1 MKGDPVGRHSHAADV
16 GKGLPTYVETYL
28 KRLASVRR
36 ASKATVDGRRRD
48 LQGFA
53 KFSREATLPALAQLD
68 THHVRGYVA
77 WLRRQKRGPA
87 TVKRHLSSLRGFLR
101 HLVDHGELR
110 FNPALEV
117 RAPKSAQPLPKTL
130 TREDATR
137 LVEAPVGDSAIATR
151 DRAILELFYSSG
163 LRLAELHGLDCDA
176 FESDLSEVRV
186 TGKGSRQRIVPV
198 GRKAREA
205 LRAWLL
211 ERGNHADAGE
221 TALFVSSRGRRLSR
235 TSIGTRLAHWAR
247 RAGIGVKV
255 HPHRLRHSFATH
267 LLEESGDLRAV
278 QELLGHA
285 SISTTQVYTHLD
297 FAHLARVY
305 DSAHPRA
312 RRKT

>member
-1 MKGDPVGRHSHAADV
+1 MTSSPLAQQLDS
-16 GKGLPTYVETYL
+16 YL
-28 KRLASVRR
+28 KRLTSVRR

-48 LQGFA
+48 LQAFA
-53 KFSREATLPALAQLD
+53 KYGSEVALPELSRLD

-77 WLRRQKRGPA
+77 WLRRQKRGAA
-87 TVKRHLSSLRGFLR
+87 TVRRHLSSLRGFFR

-117 RAPKSAQPLPKTL
+117 RAPKQAQPLPKTL

-137 LVEAPVGDSAIATR
+137 LVEAPAGDSTIATR

-163 LRLAELHGLDCDA
+163 LRLAELQGLDLDA

-205 LRAWLL
+205 LRAWLR
-211 ERGNHADAGE
+211 ERGDHAGAGE
-221 TALFVSSRGRRLSR
+221 RALFVSSRGGRLSR
-235 TSIGTRLAHWAR
+235 GSIGTRLSYWAR
-247 RAGIGVKV
+247 RAGLGVRV

-297 FAHLARVY
+297 FAHLARIY

>member
-1 MKGDPVGRHSHAADV
+1 MTLQQQLDA
-16 GKGLPTYVETYL
+16 YL
-28 KRLASVRR
+28 KRLTSVRR

-48 LQGFA
+48 LQAFA
-53 KFSREATLPALAQLD
+53 KYGRESALPALTQLD

-87 TVKRHLSSLRGFLR
+87 TVKRHLSSLRGFFR

-110 FNPALEV
+110 ANPALEV

-130 TREDATR
+130 TKEDAVR
-137 LVEAPVGDSAIATR
+137 LVEAPAGEAGIATR

-163 LRLAELHGLDCDA
+163 LRLAELHGLDLDA

-186 TGKGSRQRIVPV
+186 TGKGNRQRIVPV

-205 LRAWLL
+205 LRAWLR
-211 ERGNHADAGE
+211 ERPGHAGPGE
-221 TALFVSSRGRRLSR
+221 RALFVSRLGRRLSR
-235 TSIGTRLAHWAR
+235 NSIGARLSYWAR
-247 RAGIGVKV
+247 RARLGVKV

-312 RRKT
+312 RRKP

>member
-1 MKGDPVGRHSHAADV
+1 MKP
-16 GKGLPTYVETYL
+16 LLEQVESYL
-28 KRLASVRR
+28 KRLTSVRR
-36 ASKATVDGRRRD
+36 ASRATVDGRRRD
-48 LQGFA
+48 LAGFA
-53 KFSREATLPALAQLD
+53 RYSKEAALPPLAQLD
-68 THHVRGYVA
+68 SHHVRGYVA
-77 WLRRQKRGPA
+77 WLRRHKRGPA

-101 HLVDHGELR
+101 HLVDHGALR

-117 RAPKSAQPLPKTL
+117 RAPKSAQPLPRTL
-130 TREDATR
+130 TREDAAR
-137 LVEAPVGDSAIATR
+137 LVEAPAGGSAIATR

-163 LRLAELHGLDCDA
+163 LRLAELHGLDLDA

-205 LRAWLL
+205 LRAWVR
-211 ERGNHADAGE
+211 ERPDHANAGE
-221 TALFVSSRGRRLSR
+221 RALFVSRLGRRLSR
-235 TSIGTRLAHWAR
+235 ASIGARLAYWAR
-247 RAGIGVKV
+247 RAGLGVRV

-297 FAHLARVY
+297 FAHLARIY

>member
-1 MKGDPVGRHSHAADV
+1 MTQPLTEEIDR
-16 GKGLPTYVETYL
+16 YL
-28 KRLASVRR
+28 SRLATVRR

-48 LQGFA
+48 LEGFA
-53 KFSREATLPALAQLD
+53 RYAREAQLPDLAQLD
-68 THHVRGYVA
+68 THHVRGYVG

-87 TVKRHLSSLRGFLR
+87 TVKRHLSSLRGFFR
-101 HLVDHGELR
+101 HLVDHGALR

-117 RAPKSAQPLPKTL
+117 RAPKSPQPLPKTL
-130 TREDATR
+130 TKEDAAR
-137 LVEAPVGDSAIATR
+137 LVEAPRDDSAVATR

-163 LRLAELHGLDCDA
+163 LRLAELHGLDLGA

-186 TGKGSRQRIVPV
+186 TGKGSRQRVVPV

-205 LRAWLL
+205 LRAWLR
-211 ERGNHADAGE
+211 ERPDHAHVGE
-221 TALFVSSRGRRLSR
+221 RALFVSRRGTRLSR
-235 TSIGTRLAHWAR
+235 NAIGVRLAHWAR
-247 RAGIGVKV
+247 CAGLGVRV

-297 FAHLARVY
+297 FAHLARIY

>member
-1 MKGDPVGRHSHAADV
+1 VTDALGRHIQQ
-16 GKGLPTYVETYL
+16 YL
-28 KRLASVRR
+28 ERLRSVRR

-48 LQGFA
+48 LGRFA
-53 KFSREATLPALAQLD
+53 AYGREAGLPPPAQLD
-68 THHVRGYVA
+68 AHHVRGYVA
-77 WLRRQKRGPA
+77 WLRRQKRGGA
-87 TVKRHLSSLRGFLR
+87 TVRRHLSSLRGFFR
-101 HLVDHGELR
+101 HLVDHGQLKY
-110 FNPALEV
+110 NPAVDV
-117 RAPKSAQPLPKTL
+117 RAPKQAPLLPKTL
-130 TREDATR
+130 SQDDAAR
-137 LVEAPVGDSAIATR
+137 LVEAPAGDAPIVAR

-163 LRLAELHGLDCDA
+163 LRLAELHGLDASA

-205 LRAWLL
+205 LRAWLR
-211 ERGNHADAGE
+211 ERGDCARAGE
-221 TALFVSSRGRRLSR
+221 PALFVSRLGRRLSR
-235 TSIGTRLAHWAR
+235 GSIQARVALWAR
-247 RAGIGVKV
+247 QAGLGVRV

-297 FAHLARVY
+297 FAHLARIY

-312 RRKT
+312 RRKP

>member
-1 MKGDPVGRHSHAADV
+1 MAELAQQ
-16 GKGLPTYVETYL
+16 LEAYL
-28 KRLASVRR
+28 KRLATVRR
-36 ASKATVDGRRRD
+36 ASRATVDGRRRD
-48 LQGFA
+48 LEAFA
-53 KFSREATLPALAQLD
+53 RFGREAALPPLAQLD

-77 WLRRQKRGPA
+77 WLRKQKRGPA
-87 TVKRHLSSLRGFLR
+87 TVKRHLSSLRGFFR
-101 HLVDHGELR
+101 HLVDHGALR
-110 FNPALEV
+110 ANPALEV

-130 TREDATR
+130 SKEDAAR
-137 LVEAPVGDSAIATR
+137 LVEAPTDDSAIATR

-163 LRLAELHGLDCDA
+163 LRLAELHGLDLDA
-176 FESDLSEVRV
+176 FESDLTEVRV
-186 TGKGSRQRIVPV
+186 TGKGSRTRVVPV

-205 LRAWLL
+205 LRAWLR
-211 ERGNHADAGE
+211 ERPDHAAAGE
-221 TALFVSSRGRRLSR
+221 DALFLSRLGRRLSR
-235 TSIGTRLAHWAR
+235 NSIGARLSYWAR
-247 RAGIGVKV
+247 RAGLGVKV

-297 FAHLARVY
+297 FAHLARIY

>member
-1 MKGDPVGRHSHAADV
+1 MSAALAQQLDA
-16 GKGLPTYVETYL
+16 YL
-28 KRLASVRR
+28 KRLTSVRR

-48 LQGFA
+48 LQSFLRY
-53 KFSREATLPALAQLD
+53 SREAALPALAQLD

-77 WLRRQKRGPA
+77 SLRRAKAGSA
-87 TVKRHLSSLRGFLR
+87 TVKRHLSSLRGFFR
-101 HLVDHGELR
+101 HLVEQGALR
-110 FNPALEV
+110 VNPALEV
-117 RAPKSAQPLPKTL
+117 RAPRQAQPLPKTL
-130 TREDATR
+130 TREDAAR
-137 LVEAPVGDSAIATR
+137 LVEAPAGDSGIATR

-163 LRLAELHGLDCDA
+163 LRLAELQGLDLDA

-186 TGKGSRQRIVPV
+186 TGKGSRQRVVPV

-205 LRAWLL
+205 LRAWLR
-211 ERGNHADAGE
+211 ERGDLAPAGE
-221 TALFVSSRGRRLSR
+221 RALFVSRLGRRLSR
-235 TSIGTRLAHWAR
+235 NSIGTRLAYWAR
-247 RAGIGVKV
+247 RAGLGVRV

-297 FAHLARVY
+297 FAHLARIY

-312 RRKT
+312 RRKP

>member
-1 MKGDPVGRHSHAADV
+1 V
-16 GKGLPTYVETYL
+16 
-28 KRLASVRR
+28 
-36 ASKATVDGRRRD
+36 
-48 LQGFA
+48 
-53 KFSREATLPALAQLD
+53 
-68 THHVRGYVA
+68 
-77 WLRRQKRGPA
+77 
-87 TVKRHLSSLRGFLR
+87 
-101 HLVDHGELR
+101 
-110 FNPALEV
+110 
-117 RAPKSAQPLPKTL
+117 QPLPKTL
-130 TREDATR
+130 TKEDAAR
-137 LVEAPVGDSAIATR
+137 LVEAPADEAGIATR

-186 TGKGSRQRIVPV
+186 TGKGSRTRIVPV

-205 LRAWLL
+205 LRAWLR
-211 ERGNHADAGE
+211 ERGDHAGPGE
-221 TALFVSSRGRRLSR
+221 AALFVSRRGTRLSR
-235 TSIGTRLAHWAR
+235 NSIGARLSYWAR
-247 RAGIGVKV
+247 RAGLGVRV

-297 FAHLARVY
+297 FAHLARIY

>member
-1 MKGDPVGRHSHAADV
+1 MTDDPVGRHSNAADV
-16 GKGLPTYVETYL
+16 GKGLPTYVESYL
-28 KRLASVRR
+28 KRLTSVRR

-48 LQGFA
+48 LQAFA
-53 KFSREATLPALAQLD
+53 KYGRESALPALAQLD

-87 TVKRHLSSLRGFLR
+87 TVKRHLSSLRGFFR

-110 FNPALEV
+110 SNPALEV

-130 TREDATR
+130 TKEDAAR
-137 LVEAPVGDSAIATR
+137 LVEAPAGEGGIATR
-151 DRAILELFYSSG
+151 DRAVLELFYSSG
-163 LRLAELHGLDCDA
+163 LRLAELHGLDLDA
-176 FESDLSEVRV
+176 FESDLTEVRV
-186 TGKGSRQRIVPV
+186 TGKGSRTRIVPV

-205 LRAWLL
+205 LRAWLR
-211 ERGNHADAGE
+211 ERPEHADAGE
-221 TALFVSSRGRRLSR
+221 RALFVSRLGRRLSR
-235 TSIGTRLAHWAR
+235 NSIGQRLAYWAR
-247 RAGIGVKV
+247 RAGLGVRV

-297 FAHLARVY
+297 FAHLAKIY

-312 RRKT
+312 RRKP

>member
-1 MKGDPVGRHSHAADV
+1 MSDALARQ
-16 GKGLPTYVETYL
+16 LETYL

-36 ASKATVDGRRRD
+36 ASRATVDGRRRD
-48 LQGFA
+48 LEG
-53 KFSREATLPALAQLD
+53 FSRYAREAALPAPAQLD

-87 TVKRHLSSLRGFLR
+87 TVKRHLSSLRGFFR
-101 HLVDHGELR
+101 HLVDHGALR
-110 FNPALEV
+110 ANPALEV

-130 TREDATR
+130 TREDAAR
-137 LVEAPVGDSAIATR
+137 LVEAPADGSTIATR

-163 LRLAELHGLDCDA
+163 LRLAELHGLDLDA

-205 LRAWLL
+205 LRAWLR
-211 ERGNHADAGE
+211 ERPDYAHAGE
-221 TALFVSSRGRRLSR
+221 RALFVSRLGRRLSR
-235 TSIGTRLAHWAR
+235 NSIGARLAYWAR
-247 RAGIGVKV
+247 RAGLGVRV

-312 RRKT
+312 RRKG

>member
-1 MKGDPVGRHSHAADV
+1 VTELAQQLES
-16 GKGLPTYVETYL
+16 YL
-28 KRLASVRR
+28 KRLATVRR

-48 LQGFA
+48 LEGFA
-53 KFSREATLPALAQLD
+53 RYGREAQLPALAQLD

-87 TVKRHLSSLRGFLR
+87 TVKRHLSSLRGFFR
-101 HLVDHGELR
+101 HLVDHGTLR
-110 FNPALEV
+110 MNPALEV
-117 RAPKSAQPLPKTL
+117 RAPKSPQPLPKTL
-130 TREDATR
+130 TREDVER
-137 LVEAPVGDSAIATR
+137 LVEAPRDDGAIATR

-163 LRLAELHGLDCDA
+163 LRLAELHGLDLDA

-186 TGKGSRQRIVPV
+186 TGKGNRQRVVPV

-205 LRAWLL
+205 LRAWLR
-211 ERGNHADAGE
+211 ERPDHAGAGE
-221 TALFVSSRGRRLSR
+221 RAVFVSRRGGRLSR
-235 TSIGTRLAHWAR
+235 NSIGTRLAHWAR
-247 RAGIGVKV
+247 RAGLGVRV
-255 HPHRLRHSFATH
+255 HPHRLRHSFASH

-297 FAHLARVY
+297 FAHLARIY

>member
-1 MKGDPVGRHSHAADV
+1 MADA
-16 GKGLPTYVETYL
+16 LAQQLEAYL
-28 KRLASVRR
+28 KRLTSVRR
-36 ASKATVDGRRRD
+36 AAKATVDGRRRD
-48 LQGFA
+48 LEGFLRYA
-53 KFSREATLPALAQLD
+53 REAQLPALAQLD

-77 WLRRQKRGPA
+77 WLRRQKREPA
-87 TVKRHLSSLRGFLR
+87 TVKRHLSSLRGFFR
-101 HLVDHGELR
+101 HLVDHGTLR
-110 FNPALEV
+110 ANPALEV

-130 TREDATR
+130 TKEDAAR
-137 LVEAPVGDSAIATR
+137 LVEAPADGGGIATR
-151 DRAILELFYSSG
+151 DRAMLELFYSSG
-163 LRLAELHGLDCDA
+163 LRLAELHGLELDA

-205 LRAWLL
+205 LRAWLR
-211 ERGNHADAGE
+211 ERPGFAASGE
-221 TALFVSSRGRRLSR
+221 RALFVSGRGTRLSR
-235 TSIGTRLAHWAR
+235 ASIGTRLSYWAR
-247 RAGIGVKV
+247 RAGLGVRV

-297 FAHLARVY
+297 FAHLARIY

>member
-1 MKGDPVGRHSHAADV
+1 LTELARQLDS
-16 GKGLPTYVETYL
+16 YL
-28 KRLASVRR
+28 KRLATVRR
-36 ASKATVDGRRRD
+36 ASRATVDGRRRD
-48 LQGFA
+48 LEGFA
-53 KFSREATLPALAQLD
+53 RYSREAPLPALAQLD
-68 THHVRGYVA
+68 AHHVRGYIA

-87 TVKRHLSSLRGFLR
+87 TVKRHLSSLRGFFR
-101 HLVDHGELR
+101 HLIDHGALR

-130 TREDATR
+130 TREDAAR
-137 LVEAPVGDSAIATR
+137 LVEAPADDTAIATR

-163 LRLAELHGLDCDA
+163 LRLAELHGLDLEA
-176 FESDLSEVRV
+176 FESDLTEVRV

-205 LRAWLL
+205 LRAWLR
-211 ERGNHADAGE
+211 ERPDHAGAGE
-221 TALFVSSRGRRLSR
+221 RALFVSRLGRRLSR
-235 TSIGTRLAHWAR
+235 NSIGARLAYWAR
-247 RAGIGVKV
+247 RAGLGVRV

-297 FAHLARVY
+297 FAHLARIY

-312 RRKT
+312 RRKP